1 MTTTLSLS
9 LVSHTNVGKT
19 TLART
24 LLARDI
30 GEVRDEA
37 HVTENAES
45 QVLIESPAGDRL
57 LLWDTPG
64 FGDSLRLA
72 RRLAQAGN
80 PIGWFLSEVWDR
92 WRDRPFW
99 SSQRALRHVL
109 GESDLVLYLVNAA
122 EAPEDAGYLDAE
134 LQVLG
139 LIGKPVIALLNQLGP
154 AGAADLDA
162 AAEDSLTARWRVR
175 LAATPGVQ
183 AVLQLDAFT
192 RCWVQEGVLWR
203 AVAEA
208 LPLPQQAAFARLQAA
223 WHQRQTAIWRSA
235 MAELARRLARAAL
248 DAEAVEPEGWRGPLR
263 KIGSTLGKTLGKAL
277 GWRGDTGDSPNELA
291 MAALAERLD
300 SDLRQST
307 DTLIALHG
315 LDGRAGSDVL
325 EKLARHYAL
334 RQPLDEGRAA
344 LWGGVVSG
352 ALAGLKADI
361 ASGGLTLGGG
371 LLVGGVLGAM
381 AAAGAARGVNL
392 VRGLERPQLAWD
404 ARVLDA
410 LLASALLG
418 YLAVAHHGRGRGAWV
433 DEAPPTRW
441 TAAVQ
446 AVLQARRGEIDAV
459 WRQRVDLLGRAA
471 TPPSPTGSGEVAGS
485 NTAIVRAL
493 QGLFESASV
502 DALVRLYPEAGAAL
516 PARGPSSRQRE
527 TSTHSSH
534 GAGPSTPT

>member
-1 MTTTLSLS
+1 M
-9 LVSHTNVGKT
+9 
-19 TLART
+19 
-24 LLARDI
+24 
-30 GEVRDEA
+30 
-37 HVTENAES
+37 
-45 QVLIESPAGDRL
+45 
-57 LLWDTPG
+57 
-64 FGDSLRLA
+64 
-72 RRLAQAGN
+72 
-80 PIGWFLSEVWDR
+80 
-92 WRDRPFW
+92 
-99 SSQRALRHVL
+99 L

-154 AGAADLDA
+154 AA
-162 AAEDSLTARWRVR
+162 AAAVGVAEEDSLAARWRVR
-175 LAATPGVQ
+175 LAATPGVK
-183 AVLQLDAFT
+183 AVLPLDAFT

-208 LPLPQQAAFARLQAA
+208 LPVPQRAAFVRLQAA

-248 DAEAVEPEGWRGPLR
+248 DVEAVEPEGWRGPLR

-277 GWRGDTGDSPNELA
+277 GLSGDTSDSPNERA
-291 MAALAERLD
+291 MVALAERLD

-315 LDGRAGSDVL
+315 LDGRAGSEVL

-344 LWGGVVSG
+344 LWGGVVTG
-352 ALAGLKADI
+352 ALVGLKADI

-371 LLVGGVLGAM
+371 LLAGGVIGAL

-446 AVLQARRGEIDAV
+446 AAMDARRSEIDALWARRG
-459 WRQRVDLLGRAA
+459 DLLGRVQASPPVPAPGAA
-471 TPPSPTGSGEVAGS
+471 SSS
-485 NTAIVRAL
+485 NTALALAL
-493 QGLFESASV
+493 QGLLEAASAEV
-502 DALVRLYPEAGAAL
+502 LARLYPEAGATL
-516 PARGPSSRQRE
+516 PQ
-527 TSTHSSH
+527 
-534 GAGPSTPT
+534 

>member
-1 MTTTLSLS
+1 MSTAQPGAPATVSLS

-37 HVTENAES
+37 HVTESAES
-45 QVLIESPAGDRL
+45 HLLVESAAGDRL

-109 GESDLVLYLVNAA
+109 DQADVVLYLVNAA

-139 LIGKPVIALLNQLGP
+139 LIGKPVVALLNQLGP
-154 AGAADLDA
+154 AGRTDADDA
-162 AAEDSLTARWRVR
+162 AHDSLAARWQAR
-175 LAATPGVQ
+175 LAGAAVVK
-183 AVLQLDAFT
+183 AVLPLDAFT
-192 RCWVQEGVLWR
+192 RCWVQEGVLWQ
-203 AVAEA
+203 AVAGVVPA
-208 LPLPQQAAFARLQAA
+208 ATRSAFARLQAA
-223 WHQRQTAIWRSA
+223 WRQRQTAVWRSA

-248 DAEAVEPEGWRGPLR
+248 DVEAVEPQGWRGPLR
-263 KIGSTLGKTLGKAL
+263 TIGSTLGKVLGL
-277 GWRGDTGDSPNELA
+277 RGDGADSARERA

-300 SDLRQST
+300 VDVRQSIEA
-307 DTLIALHG
+307 LIALHG

-325 EKLARHYAL
+325 DKLARHYAV
-334 RQPLDEGRAA
+334 RQPVDEGRAA

-352 ALAGLKADI
+352 ALAGLKADLVT
-361 ASGGLTLGGG
+361 GGLTLGGG
-371 LLVGGVLGAM
+371 LLAGGVLGAL

-392 VRGLERPQLAWD
+392 VRGLDRPQLAWD
-404 ARVLDA
+404 TSVLDA
-410 LLASALLG
+410 LLANALLA

-433 DEAPPTRW
+433 DEAPPPHW

-446 AVLQARRGEIDAV
+446 EVLDSRRAAINALWQRRGD
-459 WRQRVDLLGRAA
+459 QLGRAA
-471 TPPSPTGSGEVAGS
+471 TPPPSPAADEAALAA
-485 NTAIVRAL
+485 TALAPAL
-493 QGLFESASV
+493 QGLLESAS
-502 DALVRLYPEAGAAL
+502 AELLAHLYPEAGAAL
-516 PARGPSSRQRE
+516 A
-527 TSTHSSH
+527 
-534 GAGPSTPT
+534 A

>member
-1 MTTTLSLS
+1 MTATISLS

-37 HVTENAES
+37 HVTESAES
-45 QVLIESPAGDRL
+45 HPLIESPAGDRL

-72 RRLAQAGN
+72 RRLQQQGN

-92 WRDRPFW
+92 WRDRAFW

-109 GESDLVLYLVNAA
+109 GQADVVLYLVNAA

-154 AGAADLDA
+154 AGDDDDPLA
-162 AAEDSLTARWRVR
+162 ARWRLR
-175 LAATPGVQ
+175 LEAAPGVR
-183 AVLQLDAFT
+183 AVLPLDAFT

-203 AVAEA
+203 AVALT
-208 LPLPQQAAFARLQAA
+208 LPAPQRDAFARLQAA
-223 WHQRQTAIWRSA
+223 WQARQEAIWRSA

-248 DAEAVEPEGWRGPLR
+248 DVEAVESEGWRGPLR
-263 KIGSTLGKTLGKAL
+263 KIGSGLGKVLGLK
-277 GWRGDTGDSPNELA
+277 GDASDSAQQRA

-300 SDLRQST
+300 DDVRRST

-315 LDGRAGSDVL
+315 LDGCAGSEVM
-325 EKLARHYAL
+325 EKLARHYAT
-334 RQPLDEGRAA
+334 RKPLDEGKAA
-344 LWGGVVSG
+344 IWGGVLTG

-371 LLVGGVLGAM
+371 LLAGGVLGAL

-392 VRGLERPQLAWD
+392 VRGLDRPQLAWD
-404 ARVLDA
+404 AQVLDA

-433 DEAPPTRW
+433 DEAPPPRW

-446 AVLQARRGEIDAV
+446 AALDARRKEIDAV
-459 WRQRVDLLGRAA
+459 WQQRSA
-471 TPPSPTGSGEVAGS
+471 P
-485 NTAIVRAL
+485 AL
-493 QGLFESASV
+493 QGLLESACADV
-502 DALVRLYPEAGAAL
+502 LMRLYPDAGAAL
-516 PARGPSSRQRE
+516 PV
-527 TSTHSSH
+527 
-534 GAGPSTPT
+534 